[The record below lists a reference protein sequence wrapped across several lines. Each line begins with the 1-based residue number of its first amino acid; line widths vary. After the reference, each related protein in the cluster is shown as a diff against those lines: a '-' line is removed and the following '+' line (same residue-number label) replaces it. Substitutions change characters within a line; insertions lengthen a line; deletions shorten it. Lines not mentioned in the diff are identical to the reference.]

1 MSDFTVKIEY
11 KTKDE
16 NGELQTVVEKEYDFL
31 DYTDMLNLEIKN
43 LLVDIENAFYYFEG
57 NKQKEEWSRESKE
70 RFKAIRHKM
79 LDRANAIKRLP
90 ETLHYKDKSPLQMS
104 MGDYLKRN
112 LK

>member
-43 LLVDIENAFYYFEG
+43 LLVDIENAFYTSKATNRKMNRAMNRRNALKPSG
-57 NKQKEEWSRESKE
+57 IRCWTKQTLSNVCRKPFTTKISLPFKCLWETILKE
-70 RFKAIRHKM
+70 I
-79 LDRANAIKRLP
+79 
-90 ETLHYKDKSPLQMS
+90 
-104 MGDYLKRN
+104 
-112 LK
+112 